1 MSSSKNILLYIATY
15 PLSLLSRWL
24 PKNKY
29 VWLFGSWNG
38 TQYNDNSKYLF
49 KYVNINYPEIR
60 AIWLTRSKDTLDK
73 VKQDGYECYL
83 MYSFCGILVTLR
95 AYIAVISRA
104 KAEDLPIYISPYS
117 TKIVQLWHGTPLKKL
132 GRDKTGSSNNSRT
145 ILLSFK
151 SIIRRVLFPQSNNNY
166 SIFLASSVEVGELL
180 DSAYG
185 HWMKRDA
192 IKVTGYPR
200 NDELY
205 GKLVRSDSIKGIYLP
220 TFRDWDRQGGKLFN
234 DYGFNAKKLSAEF
247 RKLDVTLDMK
257 LHPETVLPED
267 IMNDLDQSDNI
278 SFVGYTDIY
287 EHLGKY
293 DFIITDYSS
302 IYFDYLILDRP
313 VIFAPFDLDKYKSG
327 RGMYFNYHEVTP
339 GIKAYSWPEV
349 LDAIAVLVESGDD
362 FKEQRKVVNTRINLF
377 IDNNNCNRVVTEIK
391 QL

>member
-267 IMNDLDQSDNI
+267 IMNDLDQSGNI

-327 RGMYFNYHEVTP
+327 RGMYFDYHEVTP

-362 FKEQRKVVNTRINLF
+362 FKEQRKIVNTRINLF
-377 IDNNNCNRVVTEIK
+377 VDNNNCNRVVTEIK